1 MVGDVLAMIEDQM
14 ARPVVRSC
22 GQRRQL
28 FLYLKERQKTL
39 IRPLVN
45 LDAATAFAIHN
56 RYHPDIKR
64 KIYVVCAREVN
75 KPCYYCQGGNR
86 GEQVCD
92 AEVSFMLPVFVYSLI
107 DTRSGRQIMYRDQD
121 GLDQPVSGLRLL
133 ELTAFGAVRDILA
146 TFATFVAAGGDI
158 SECDWTLEQYVGSQ
172 GKFIVTKPRPLKPLG
187 PQLEALIPSEDLV
200 RKCVLEFAPPISSV
214 GRADVGSR
222 ISTSAIDSSKYRRLL
237 STEYTDWEDEEHER
251 T

>member
-39 IRPLVN
+39 IRPLLN

-64 KIYVVCAREVN
+64 KIYVACAREIN
-75 KPCYYCQGGNR
+75 KPCHYCQGGGK
-86 GEQVCD
+86 GESVCN

-107 DTRSGRQIMYRDQD
+107 DTRSGRLIMYRDQD

-133 ELTAFGAVRDILA
+133 ELTAFGAVRDVLA
-146 TFATFVAAGGDI
+146 TFSTYVSAGGDI
-158 SECDWTLEQYVGSQ
+158 SDCDWTLEQFVDSS
-172 GKFIVTKPRPLKPLG
+172 GKFIVTKPRSLKPLS
-187 PQLEALIPSEDLV
+187 PELSMLVPSEDLV
-200 RKCVLEFAPPISSV
+200 RKCILEFAPPISSTEKV
-214 GRADVGSR
+214 YARSR
-222 ISTSAIDSSKYRRLL
+222 ISTSAIDSSRRLL
-237 STEYTDWEDEEHER
+237 PIDQIGWEDEIR
-251 T
+251 

>member
-28 FLYLKERQKTL
+28 FLYLKEQQKTL
-39 IRPLVN
+39 IRPLLN
-45 LDAATAFAIHN
+45 LDTVTAFAIHN

-75 KPCYYCQGGNR
+75 KPCYYCQGSGR
-86 GEQVCD
+86 GEQMCD

-121 GLDQPVSGLRLL
+121 GRDQPVSGLRLL

-146 TFATFVAAGGDI
+146 TFSAFVYAGGDI
-158 SECDWTLEQYVGSQ
+158 SDCDWTLEQFVGPQ
-172 GKFIVTKPRPLKPLG
+172 GKLIVTKPKPLKPLSA
-187 PQLEALIPSEDLV
+187 QLKALIPSEDLV
-200 RKCVLEFAPPISSV
+200 RKCVLEFAPPLSFT
-214 GRADVGSR
+214 GKADTGSKNSIR
-222 ISTSAIDSSKYRRLL
+222 AIDSSSYRGLL
-237 STEYTDWEDEEHER
+237 SRDRMDWEDE